1 MENHFGKKSKS
12 GNGFS
17 QGLVL
22 SFILVF
28 LISLTG
34 GILIYRQLRASLA
47 FRPLQMEMAR
57 ENIYDVS
64 QILNELYQSEAYA
77 RSYMQT
83 FEPAYYYGYHAC
95 LDSAVERLWSMR
107 ARQIVEDASLTEKV
121 DTIGRILRKK
131 TQNMERLFAYMNTLR
146 QQNLEEASRRI
157 IDSLQ
162 IETPWLPPRIEIG
175 EYADTVVKVERRTE
189 NTDGFFR
196 RLSKAFK
203 KEQVDTVYYVHQENR
218 IIEETMQPLEGLH
231 DSLRQAIART
241 VMEYEDM
248 RRVADARL
256 SRQIDRVLLLDLSL
270 NEQIMEVLD
279 AWQQTEVEASLQV
292 LRQRAEDLRRM
303 SQTIAWI
310 GVLSFLVTFLALF
323 FLLRSALRSQ
333 KRERALAVSEAEKA
347 ALLSNREHLMKSIAH
362 DIKSPLST
370 IIGSTDLLDRSDL
383 PAESKHYLSCT
394 KAASSYLLELVNN
407 LLDYVKW
414 QSGELKSEQTLFN
427 PYTLFAEVQAV
438 YRLQA
443 EEKGLLFRFFVQGEE
458 IGAVPQEFPGTAES
472 SGSPASLPPA
482 ESSCPVEEPAGSMR
496 ASWFKGDALRIRQ
509 ICGNLLSNAI
519 KYTDSGFVDFRVDWA
534 ENELRLRVK
543 DSGQGIAEEDQKR
556 IFEEF
561 VRVGK
566 EKAGVEG
573 TGLGLSVTLKWVE
586 LLGGKLRLESALEKG
601 SEFHVALPVQEVD
614 GSEVEQK
621 ALGNK
626 ERQEEWASDSL
637 RHARVAVIDDDRML
651 QKILC
656 AYLERMGMEVRAT
669 SNPDELMAWVAEAW
683 PQLVVTD
690 LQMPRVSGYEVLE
703 RVKAV
708 DAGLPVILLTGKHFV
723 DMPAVSG
730 LVPEA
735 GAGPASAAKALFSMV
750 LQKPV
755 EFRTLLE
762 AIEKCLLG
770 NKGGVS
776 PVEDGVSNAIDAC
789 GNAPADGRAGV
800 PADAGGGDTYDLSS
814 IRAFIGD
821 GKSQMSAFLQDFFD
835 TVFDQIEDLKIHA
848 EEGDELRLS
857 ALAHKMA
864 SMCGQLGLLELQDLL
879 RRWEKGGTVPAM
891 QDILDLEARLQ
902 SLRCRMGRD
911 GLLDSE

>member
-1 MENHFGKKSKS
+1 M
-12 GNGFS
+12 
-17 QGLVL
+17 VL

-427 PYTLFAEVQAV
+427 PCKLFAEVQAM

-443 EEKGLLFRFFVQGEE
+443 EEKGLTFRFRMQGEAE
-458 IGAVPQEFPGTAES
+458 DGRDGDAAWRGDGSCPDSEGAS
-472 SGSPASLPPA
+472 SG
-482 ESSCPVEEPAGSMR
+482 
-496 ASWFKGDALRIRQ
+496 WFKGDALRIRQ

-770 NKGGVS
+770 NKGGMC

-864 SMCGQLGLLELQDLL
+864 SMCGQLGMNGLQDLL
-879 RRWEKGGTVPAM
+879 RSWEKGLAVPSM
-891 QDILDLEARLQ
+891 QDILDMESRLQ
-902 SLRCRMGRD
+902 DLRCRMEQD
-911 GLLDSE
+911 GLLAGA